1 MARYSSLLGTSIEV
15 VYRFFD
21 VDLRAFGKLLG
32 DSGTYII
39 IERRLDQG
47 GSIRV
52 CQLRLPYEHILK
64 IERNN
69 VES

>member
-39 IERRLDQG
+39 IERHLNQD
-47 GSIRV
+47 GSVRV
-52 CQLRLPYEHILK
+52 CQLSLPYDHILK
-64 IERNN
+64 IERN
-69 VES
+69 